1 MLFVQIDTVSKGTL
15 STVDKI
21 KDVVIEQSL
30 KYGPKILLA
39 IITLIVGRWII
50 KKLVRL
56 FGKAMQRSSMDESLQ
71 PFLKSLIAVALNA
84 VLLISVASMVGI
96 ETTSFVAILGAAGL
110 AIGLALQGSL
120 SNFAGG
126 VLILIFKPFKV
137 GDLIEAQGQF
147 GEVSKILIFNTIVIS
162 PEGKTIILPNSA
174 VTNGIITNY
183 TEQGNIRVDLVVGI
197 AYGADIKQAKDA
209 LETMMRQDELVLKEP
224 APAVTVLELGDN
236 SVNLAVRPWAK
247 PEQYWDVYFGIT
259 EKAKLTLDA
268 QGIEIPFPQ
277 QDVYIRQHV
286 AQG

>member
-1 MLFVQIDTVSKGTL
+1 MLFVQIDTI
-15 STVDKI
+15 DQI
-21 KDVVIEQSL
+21 KNTIIDQSV
-30 KYGPKILLA
+30 KYGPKVLLA
-39 IITLIVGRWII
+39 VVTLLVGRWII
-50 KKLVRL
+50 KKMVKL
-56 FGKAMQRSSMDESLQ
+56 FAKAMRRSNMDESLQ

-110 AIGLALQGSL
+110 AVGLALQGSL

-126 VLILIFKPFKV
+126 VLILLFKPFKV

-147 GEVSKILIFNTIVIS
+147 GEVSKILIFNTIMIS
-162 PEGKTIILPNSA
+162 PEGKTVILPNAA

-209 LETMMRQDELVLKEP
+209 LEAMMQQDELVLKEP

-247 PEQYWDVYFGIT
+247 PEQYWDVYFGIM
-259 EKAKLTLDA
+259 EKTKLTLDA

>member
-1 MLFVQIDTVSKGTL
+1 MLFVQIGTI
-15 STVDKI
+15 DKI
-21 KDVVIEQSL
+21 KDVIIKQAAT
-30 KYGPKILLA
+30 YGPKVLMA
-39 IITLIVGRWII
+39 VVVLIVGRWII
-50 KKLVRL
+50 KKMVKLAA
-56 FGKAMQRSSMDESLQ
+56 KAMKRSSMDESLQ
-71 PFLKSLIAVALNA
+71 PFLKSLVAVALNA
-84 VLLISVASMVGI
+84 ILLISVASMVGI

-110 AIGLALQGSL
+110 AVGLALQGSL

-147 GEVSKILIFNTIVIS
+147 GEVSKILIFNTIIIS

-209 LETMMRQDELVLKEP
+209 LEAMMRQDELVLKEP

-247 PEQYWDVYFGIT
+247 PEQYWDVYFGIM
-259 EKAKLTLDA
+259 EKTKLTLDA

-277 QDVYIRQHV
+277 QDVYIKQHV